1 LENKQGSQIGYASVS
16 ICYSMGKTENMA
28 LLHPGNIS
36 IPNMTAI
43 ETETNANYSTA
54 INAQQYTANRHDFS
68 ILFRTRYC
76 KS

>member
-1 LENKQGSQIGYASVS
+1 
-16 ICYSMGKTENMA
+16 MGKTENMA

-54 INAQQYTANRHDFS
+54 INAQQYTANRHDPS
-68 ILFRTRYC
+68 SPSSAQ
-76 KS
+76 KVASSDH